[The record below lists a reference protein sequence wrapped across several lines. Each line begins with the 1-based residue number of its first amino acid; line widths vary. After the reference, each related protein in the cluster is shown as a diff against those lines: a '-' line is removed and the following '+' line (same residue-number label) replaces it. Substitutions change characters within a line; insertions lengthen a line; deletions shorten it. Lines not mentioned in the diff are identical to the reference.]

1 MTMAATASVQEIAD
15 QYGVCAMTVRRWIW
29 SGRIPATRLG
39 PKLIRLDPEEVNEA
53 ITHAVA

>member
-1 MTMAATASVQEIAD
+1 
-15 QYGVCAMTVRRWIW
+15 MTVRRWIW